1 MDNKFRIQI
10 SMLISFLLVLVVACG
25 SIIFGNYYKMS
36 RAFLKEFEND
46 IKVATETIE
55 ASTID
60 YLMPAKITTQFLA
73 WSASKKTNILDNPD
87 ELVSH
92 AMKMLDLYPQIAGFY
107 NGDRQGNLLAIKR
120 AEENA
125 VYPYMQDKS
134 LPSAVKYEIR
144 IINRSTSVATE
155 FHYFNDKNGRTVTVQ
170 ERPSPQEFYDPRLRP
185 WYRGAE
191 ETKLSYWS
199 DPYVFLLSQQ
209 VGVTAATPAA
219 IEGQDINIVMSADI
233 TMAQLSKVLASH
245 KIGHSGITF
254 MLNKQGEVIGYP
266 ELKNIVKK
274 VNGKASLATYLDT
287 QNPVLI
293 KAYKRY
299 LRDGSMSFEE
309 TFNDTT
315 YIIRFKEFGKQ
326 FNKKWLIGFIAPKS
340 DFTAEADKMVDI
352 MMAFSFLIVLLA
364 AALIFMISKN
374 IAKPIEKV
382 AKDLEAIG
390 KFQID
395 NLISASSHF
404 YEIDM
409 MNKALETMKRSLKDF
424 SRFVPKAVV
433 TKLIESGSGAKIGGK
448 KLHVSLMFTDI
459 KGFTSI
465 SEQMSSE
472 KMIKHLSDYLN
483 ELTKIIQDHFG
494 TVDKYI
500 GDAIM
505 TFWGAPLPDPDHAVN
520 ACAAAIACRE
530 RLVELNKTW
539 QLDGKPPLHT
549 RFGIHTGDAI
559 IGNVGSEDR
568 LNYSAFGDSVNIASR
583 LEGVNKYYSTTIIIS
598 HDTYKAVRHKFICRP
613 LDKVAVVG
621 KNVGLRIYELLVPI
635 SADINQKIDQEEIQ
649 AFATLFEN
657 AFSLYQ
663 QREWHQAE
671 GAYKAI
677 LKKYPD
683 DAVAKMFIERLD
695 ILKADPPSNEWDGIY
710 RFSSK

>member
-1 MDNKFRIQI
+1 
-10 SMLISFLLVLVVACG
+10 MLISFLLVLVIACG
-25 SIIFGNYYKMS
+25 SIIFGNYYRMS
-36 RAFLKEFEND
+36 RAFLKEFEHD
-46 IKVATETIE
+46 IKIATETIE
-55 ASTID
+55 SSTID

-73 WSASKKTNILDNPD
+73 WSASKKTNVLDQPS
-87 ELVSH
+87 ELVNH
-92 AMKMLDLYPQIAGFY
+92 AIKMLDLYPQIAGFY

-120 AEENA
+120 VDENA
-125 VYPYMQDKS
+125 IYPYTPDKP
-134 LPSAVKYEIR
+134 LPSTAKYEVR
-144 IINRSTSVATE
+144 IINRSTAVPTE
-155 FHYFNDKNGRTVTVQ
+155 FHYFNDHTGRTVAVQ
-170 ERPSPQEFYDPRLRP
+170 ERPNPQEFFDPRLRP

-219 IEGQDINIVMSADI
+219 VENQNINIVISADI
-233 TMAQLSKVLASH
+233 TMVQLSQVLANH

-266 ELKNIVKK
+266 ELKNVVKK

-299 LRDGSMSFEE
+299 LRDGAMSFEE
-309 TFNDTT
+309 IIDDVT
-315 YIIRFKEFGKQ
+315 YIVRFKEFGKQ

-340 DFTAEADKMVDI
+340 DFTAEADHMVDI
-352 MMAFSFLIVLLA
+352 MMTFSFVIVLLA

-395 NLISASSHF
+395 NLVPLPSRF
-404 YEIDM
+404 YEIHL
-409 MNKALETMKRSLKDF
+409 MNDALEAMKRSLKDF

-459 KGFTSI
+459 KGFSSI

-483 ELTKIIQDHFG
+483 ELTKIIQEYSG
-494 TVDKYI
+494 TIDKYI

-505 TFWGAPLPDPDHAVN
+505 TFWGAPLSDPDHAVH
-520 ACAAAIACRE
+520 ACAAAIACRD
-530 RLVELNKTW
+530 RLVDLNRTW
-539 QLDGKPPLHT
+539 QLDGKPPLYT

-583 LEGVNKYYSTTIIIS
+583 LEGVNKHYGTTITIS
-598 HDTYKAVRHKFICRP
+598 HATYKAVRHKFICRP

-621 KNVGLRIYELLVPI
+621 KSVAVRIYELLAPI
-635 SADINQKIDQEEIQ
+635 STDVEQKLDQEEMH
-649 AFATLFEN
+649 AFAALFEE
-657 AFSLYQ
+657 AFDLYQ
-663 QREWHQAE
+663 EREWDKAQA
-671 GAYKAI
+671 AYNAI
-677 LKKYPD
+677 LKKYPHD
-683 DAVAKMFIERLD
+683 QVAKLFAERLTV
-695 ILKADPPSNEWDGIY
+695 LKATSPGSDWDGVY
-710 RFSSK
+710 RLESK